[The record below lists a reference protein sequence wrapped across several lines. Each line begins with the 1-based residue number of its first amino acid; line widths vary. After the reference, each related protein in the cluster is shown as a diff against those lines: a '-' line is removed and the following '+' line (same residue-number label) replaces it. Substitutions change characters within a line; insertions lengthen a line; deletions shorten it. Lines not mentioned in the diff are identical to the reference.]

1 MRIQRLKDGVLWI
14 AAAND
19 EEVKT
24 VIISAGTWHGTYTKE
39 KNVRQCDPDKNTEC
53 RKTSCFINGGECHMT
68 EKKECWDE
76 TD

>member
-24 VIISAGTWHGTYTKE
+24 VIISAGTWHEVYEPK
-39 KNVRQCDPDKNTEC
+39 
-53 RKTSCFINGGECHMT
+53 GE
-68 EKKECWDE
+68 EDE
-76 TD
+76 TDRP